1 MASCLRWFAWLA
13 IFLFVPRP
21 AEARPAP
28 LSFESVEA
36 AKADWDSQAPPIAGW
51 HRVALPDDWS
61 TRWPGHDGVVW
72 YRLTWTQG
80 NAAQPVGVAVD
91 YWTLAGAAVLNGHPI
106 ARAAQLTSPRARSW
120 TNAKSDVE

>member
-1 MASCLRWFAWLA
+1 MRISDWSSDVCSSDL
-13 IFLFVPRP
+13 RP

-28 LSFESVEA
+28 LSLESVEA

-91 YWTLAGAAVLNGHPI
+91 YWTLAGAAFLKDRKSKRLNSSH
-106 ARAAQLTSPRARSW
+106 
-120 TNAKSDVE
+120 